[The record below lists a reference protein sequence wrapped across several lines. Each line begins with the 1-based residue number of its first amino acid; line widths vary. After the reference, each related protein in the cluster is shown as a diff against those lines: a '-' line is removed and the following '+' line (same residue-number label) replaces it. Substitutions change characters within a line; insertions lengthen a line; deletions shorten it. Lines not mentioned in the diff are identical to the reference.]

1 MKKFLLF
8 MLLFVNLQIV
18 VTKCGVEI
26 GIQSAMAQDSGNEM
40 KWFDCTEI
48 DDDGKKIDIK
58 STVPCDN
65 LRQYVCQ
72 YCGQVNI
79 TQTTHVM
86 HEVNC
91 VEGKISDMADL
102 ADQVYKGSGEK
113 CGSIEGWE
121 NDSGNP
127 LWKGVKFDHD
137 ACGFQS
143 AIFVRKDKTGT
154 EREYAYVIA
163 GTNPLSYRDWR
174 TNFQQRFGETCQ
186 YDHATENAHKIQRV
200 AKLPVTFVG
209 HSLGGGLAS
218 AAALYTGC
226 SAVTFNAAG
235 LSNPT
240 KDHYGLN
247 NNNASINAYIV
258 KGDAV
263 DALQGLVG
271 LTAEGTHHNLPAN
284 VSTIPYEVVPS
295 TSLPIVLEHN
305 IAAGVINH
313 SMDSVKDGLQGYW

>member
-91 VEGKISDMADL
+91 VEGKITDMANL
-102 ADQVYKGSGEK
+102 ADKVYEGAGKK
-113 CGSIEGWE
+113 CGDIEGWE
-121 NDSGNP
+121 NDSDNRK
-127 LWKGVKFDHD
+127 WRGVVFEDG
-137 ACGFQS
+137 CGFKS
-143 AIFVRKDKTGT
+143 AMYVRIDAAG
-154 EREYAYVIA
+154 RRHEYAYVIS
-163 GTNPLSYRDWR
+163 GTDFLSLSDWS
-174 TNFQQRFGETCQ
+174 TNFGQLSGPTCQ
-186 YDHATENAHKIQRV
+186 YNHATENAIIINKR
-200 AKLPVTFVG
+200 ADLPVTFVG

-218 AAALYTGC
+218 AAALSTGR

-235 LSNPT
+235 LSSST
-240 KDHYGLN
+240 KDYYGLN
-247 NNNASINAYIV
+247 KNASINSYIV
-258 KGDAV
+258 KGDIV
-263 DALQGLVG
+263 DTLQGKVG
-271 LTAEGTHHNLPAN
+271 LTAEGTHHNLPTN
-284 VSTIPYEVVPS
+284 VSTIPYGAVPS
-295 TSLPIVLEHN
+295 TLLPIVQDYN

-313 SMDSVKDGLQGYW
+313 SMGSVQQGLQGYW